1 MKRKNAGGESVS
13 KTAKA
18 SIGKGKA
25 EAFKSSG
32 DMNRIIPLNGGK
44 HAYLLDPRTGSTYH
58 LSVGSDRWNTLIEE
72 LAETEHGPGIEK
84 ELKAL
89 GWK

>member
-25 EAFKSSG
+25 EAFKASG
-32 DMNRIIPLNGGK
+32 DMNRIISLNGGQ

-58 LSVGSDRWNTLIEE
+58 LLVGSDRWNTLIEE
-72 LAETEHGPGIEK
+72 LAVTEHGPDIER

-89 GWK
+89 GWV